1 MKCNIPCSDS
11 EKINLYAQENRI
23 DSVQNLLKDQYIEFS
38 KISDTSWSIGDS
50 VGHAAYAKAANECLK
65 AIELI
70 NENPELQKTISKL
83 KSKLKKFEESA
94 KLFK

>member
-23 DSVQNLLKDQYIEFS
+23 DCIQNMLKDEYNIYS
-38 KISDTSWSIGDS
+38 KLSDNCWQLGDAI
-50 VGHAAYAKAANECLK
+50 GHAAYAKAANECLK

-70 NENPELQKTISKL
+70 DENPELQKTISKL
-83 KSKLKKFEESA
+83 KSKIKKFEENA
-94 KLFK
+94 KRLY